1 MSRFNETIYR
11 HSEFLTVITLHL
23 YVYMG
28 DDTTIETIAK
38 LLEGAAAEAENPEVR
53 YRINSARQMIDV
65 VEHHESLLN
74 ERVSTV
80 VDDDVREQL
89 RDLGYLN

>member
-1 MSRFNETIYR
+1 
-11 HSEFLTVITLHL
+11 
-23 YVYMG
+23 MG

-38 LLEGAAAEAENPEVR
+38 LLEGAADEAENSEVR

-65 VEHHESLLN
+65 VEHHENLLT

-80 VDDDVREQL
+80 ADDDVQETLRE
-89 RDLGYLN
+89 LGYLN